1 MSFQT
6 QGLDEVDPSQSFDLP
21 LKLEEDQNVDTE
33 TMADQPVLEEARK
46 PQTVSHM
53 IQTQPEL
60 EQRPQA
66 VKCVEQF
73 TQTANEEVPVKRR
86 TAST

>member
-21 LKLEEDQNVDTE
+21 PKLEEDQNGDTE
-33 TMADQPVLEEARK
+33 TMTDQPASEEARK

-53 IQTQPEL
+53 I
-60 EQRPQA
+60 
-66 VKCVEQF
+66 
-73 TQTANEEVPVKRR
+73 
-86 TAST
+86 